1 MGSFSLLS
9 LITSFFITF
18 GFLLAEPIENKYI
31 YKRQCAKSRFVLI
44 LGWMLISF
52 LLTISYKSVLLS
64 TLISISHE
72 RTIETVEDLLETDKL
87 IVALGNSTTRIRL
100 KTDPR
105 ANVRELAEKV
115 NWYTFDE
122 RNTVPDSIIQG

>member
-1 MGSFSLLS
+1 
-9 LITSFFITF
+9 
-18 GFLLAEPIENKYI
+18 
-31 YKRQCAKSRFVLI
+31 
-44 LGWMLISF
+44 MLISF

-72 RTIETVEDLLETDKL
+72 RTIETVEDLLETEKL
-87 IVALGNSTTRIRL
+87 VVALGNSTTRIRL